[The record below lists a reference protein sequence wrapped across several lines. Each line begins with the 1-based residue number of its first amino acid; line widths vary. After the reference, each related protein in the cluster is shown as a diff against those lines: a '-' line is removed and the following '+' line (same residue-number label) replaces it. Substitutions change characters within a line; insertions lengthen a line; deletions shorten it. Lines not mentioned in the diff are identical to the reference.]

1 MPRKYNPGLEYEFY
15 DRNYREE
22 GGNAPAHPV
31 MKETMNGEWVKL
43 TTFKDEQA
51 RLMSQ
56 IETLKKQ
63 IVKMKELKD
72 ESISG

>member
-1 MPRKYNPGLEYEFY
+1 
-15 DRNYREE
+15 
-22 GGNAPAHPV
+22 